1 MIEKVDR
8 RIKYTRMVLKDSLIT
23 LLKTKHLSAITVKE
37 LCKHADVNRSTFY
50 AHYKDPYDLLM
61 NIEEEIIKGLNTYLN
76 EQNFAERQ
84 KALQTTEKLLEYVA
98 TNYKICHT
106 LLNESENTS
115 FESKLMNVA
124 RNFLIKNWLT
134 ENKMGKSKSEYIST
148 FIVSGSIHV
157 IKHWLVNNMD
167 KPPQQIA
174 EIINNI
180 ANNGTRGIE
189 GSG

>member
-1 MIEKVDR
+1 M
-8 RIKYTRMVLKDSLIT
+8 
-23 LLKTKHLSAITVKE
+23 
-37 LCKHADVNRSTFY
+37 
-50 AHYKDPYDLLM
+50 
-61 NIEEEIIKGLNTYLN
+61 
-76 EQNFAERQ
+76 
-84 KALQTTEKLLEYVA
+84 LEYVA

-134 ENKMGKSKSEYIST
+134 ENKIGKSKSEYIST